1 MEGGGRCIIMAD
13 PVVWQK
19 PTQHCT
25 AIFLQLKIILKTCKK
40 KKVKQPDKTMLSY
53 AFIPFFPLIKLQTD
67 IALQT
72 FLRIHSVE
80 STNTTLSYSISR

>member
-1 MEGGGRCIIMAD
+1 MEAGGRCLIMAD

-25 AIFLQLKIILKTCKK
+25 AIFLQLKNNLKNMQKK

-67 IALQT
+67 IAFQT

-80 STNTTLSYSISR
+80 STSTLSYSISR